1 MESFLNRYR
10 NITVLLLAICG
21 QLVLLGLQKND
32 QDVQF
37 IRTWTVTAV
46 TPAAG
51 VVEWLRG
58 GSIGI
63 FRNYFVLRNAAED
76 NRRLREENG
85 RLRIENTFLK
95 NDLATAERAQAL
107 KIFQERTPSSLL
119 AANVIGI
126 GAGSNSKMV
135 YVNRGSTAGIMRG
148 MAVITP
154 EGIVGKVIAAY
165 PTASE
170 VLLVTDS
177 DFAAGVI
184 SQKGQTRGTLK
195 GQGTPLCKVD
205 YIPTDDKVEVGDWF
219 YTSGD
224 DRIFVR
230 GFAVGVVKSVST
242 KAGSSYKEILLD
254 PSGLQRG
261 LEDVL
266 IIKSGVH
273 QEIPDAPA
281 TNQPVFISPPPPDAI
296 PGGAPAQTNG
306 TEADRLRSIYKAAGE
321 EQNHFFG
328 EGPPGSKPPDFS
340 KIPTNPGSLPSKPGS
355 GSGRAASG
363 QPPPAAGRAG
373 SGAGTVAAPPAAA
386 PVRNPAAGRGPTS
399 ISPNSALPKS
409 PPPKSLP
416 ANEPVRRSNQN
427 AGAPGGPPRE

>member
-51 VVEWLRG
+51 VVEWFRG
-58 GSIGI
+58 GSVGF
-63 FRNYFVLRNAAED
+63 FRSYFALRNAAED

-107 KIFQERTPSSLL
+107 KIFQDRTPSTML

-126 GAGSNSKMV
+126 GAGPNSKMV
-135 YVNRGSTAGIMRG
+135 YVNRGSTAGVMRG
-148 MAVITP
+148 MAVVTP
-154 EGIVGKVIAAY
+154 DGIVGKIIAAY

-170 VLLVTDS
+170 LLLVTDS
-177 DFAAGVI
+177 DFAAGVML
-184 SQKGQTRGTLK
+184 QKQQVRGTLK
-195 GQGTPLCKVD
+195 GLGTPLCKVD
-205 YIPTDDKVEVGDWF
+205 YIALEEKIEPGDWF

-224 DRIFVR
+224 DRIFPR
-230 GFAVGVVKSVST
+230 GFAVGVVKSVKPGQT
-242 KAGSSYKEILLD
+242 YKEILLE

-273 QEIPDAPA
+273 QEIPDVAP
-281 TNQPVFISPPPPDAI
+281 TNQPVFISSAPPD
-296 PGGAPAQTNG
+296 GAAGNVQPQTTG
-306 TEADRLRSIYKAAGE
+306 TEADRLRSIYKTAGE

-340 KIPTNPGSLPSKPGS
+340 KLPTSPGLPSSK
-355 GSGRAASG
+355 
-363 QPPPAAGRAG
+363 PAAGVTG
-373 SGAGTVAAPPAAA
+373 PQPAPPQAA
-386 PVRNPAAGRGPTS
+386 PVTPGRGVTLPPNPAA
-399 ISPNSALPKS
+399 PKS
-409 PPPKSLP
+409 QAP
-416 ANEPVRRSNQN
+416 AEPARRNNQT
-427 AGAPGGPPRE
+427 AGAPGGPPHE